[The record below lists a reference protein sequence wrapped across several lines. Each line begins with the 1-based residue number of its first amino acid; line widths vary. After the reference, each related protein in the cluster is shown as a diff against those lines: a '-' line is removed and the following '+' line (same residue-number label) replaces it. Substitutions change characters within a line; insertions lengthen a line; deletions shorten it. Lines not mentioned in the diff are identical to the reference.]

1 MQPLMS
7 VSDVQERYGCCAK
20 TAAKIIRSID
30 HIEHP
35 RLMCS
40 VLALEKREAA
50 QMRKHKA
57 WQMHNE
63 HVKIGKAI
71 PRRA

>member
-50 QMRKHKA
+50 QMR
-57 WQMHNE
+57 NV
-63 HVKIGKAI
+63 HVKAGKAI

>member
-50 QMRKHKA
+50 QMHKTTV
-57 WQMHNE
+57 
-63 HVKIGKAI
+63 VKAGRSIA
-71 PRRA
+71 RRA